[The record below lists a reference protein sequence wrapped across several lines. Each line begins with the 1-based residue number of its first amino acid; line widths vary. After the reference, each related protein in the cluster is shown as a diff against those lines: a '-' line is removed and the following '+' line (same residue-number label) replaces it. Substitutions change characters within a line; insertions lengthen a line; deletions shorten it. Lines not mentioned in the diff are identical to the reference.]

1 VELVFFEAQG
11 RADFG
16 QIDDEG
22 RVLPCTEEKAG
33 SLTVWS
39 RICRRRRGYGSQA
52 FLGKFGMC
60 KAKSANIE
68 LCVICRSSLKSKI

>member
-1 VELVFFEAQG
+1 VEPVFFEAQG

-16 QIDDEG
+16 QIDDEVG
-22 RVLPCTEEKAG
+22 FCLVPEVRIFDSLVADLPPTLRLWRPG
-33 SLTVWS
+33 V
-39 RICRRRRGYGSQA
+39 
-52 FLGKFGMC
+52 LGKFGMC

>member
-16 QIDDEG
+16 QIDDKG

-39 RICRRRRGYGSQA
+39 RICRRRQGYGSQA
-52 FLGKFGMC
+52 FLGKFGMRKPSQQTLNC
-60 KAKSANIE
+60 ALSVD
-68 LCVICRSSLKSKI
+68 LL